1 LKEADTMLKQ
11 ITGVVLLGAAL
22 AACNSPTDTKHAAS
36 LDAYQRF
43 YAPGARGAM
52 SMQDMIDMGYVGTA
66 KLGDCVNDCDSPAM
80 IAQQNA
86 VPKSNPTAVALRR

>member
-1 LKEADTMLKQ
+1 MLKQ

-22 AACNSPTDTKHAAS
+22 AACNSPTDKQHAAS

-52 SMQDMIDMGYVGTA
+52 SNQDMIDMGYIGTA
-66 KLGDCVNDCDSPAM
+66 KLGDCVNDCESPAM
-80 IAQQNA
+80 LAQKNA
-86 VPKSNPTAVALRR
+86 IPHSNPTALAYRR